1 QYLVGTSEVALAAFH
16 SDEILDDVELP
27 KRYVAFSPC
36 YRREAGSY
44 GKDTRGI
51 FRVHWFDKVE
61 MFVYCLPQEAE
72 AWHEKLLSFEISV
85 SCLCGRAR
93 PRPAPGPPAP
103 PPPPPAPARPPPP
116 PPPPAPT
123 PPPPPPPHTPPP
135 PPPPSP
141 PPPPPGPAPRAAAGT
156 PHRTEPPH

>member
-1 QYLVGTSEVALAAFH
+1 MALAAFH
-16 SDEILDDVELP
+16 SDEILDDAELP

-72 AWHEKLLSFEISV
+72 AWHEKLLSFEKDFITALQIPFQVLDVASGDLGLSAARKFDCYGWLQPRTAIV
-85 SCLCGRAR
+85 RSPRRRTALPSRPGACLFAIADLTALNPWPLSMAPYAR
-93 PRPAPGPPAP
+93 
-103 PPPPPAPARPPPP
+103 
-116 PPPPAPT
+116 
-123 PPPPPPPHTPPP
+123 
-135 PPPPSP
+135 
-141 PPPPPGPAPRAAAGT
+141 
-156 PHRTEPPH
+156 